1 MCIVIIISFSFW
13 LDLWIELIVEL
24 RQNCYYCCCYFHP
37 SCSLSSGYNIDASIK
52 LPLVHCI
59 EKQLY
64 CLLVTLFTLLCLSL
78 LNFPH
83 NRIWLGSWR
92 VFWLRKYTKSCKNF
106 RLTPATPAFCAGQQ
120 RRNDDTHSFLN
131 CLHFLSLKT
140 CKELVNFHNE
150 LIKSCCYCPCCYYCA
165 HAFYP
170 TKFRKKKTTKKAGER
185 HSHLFRLEK
194 GESWKAVKWSNEW
207 QKKAKVFTFCIL
219 PFFLSCGGDGVGVWC
234 YCLIQKSKVAFSL
247 SFSDRERE
255 ACSKQ
260 KQQYCLSSWWKP
272 KRFNPHPLFSLCN
285 VISPSFVMTSFLI
298 VVVFVVCLYVSMC
311 ACVSFVRTSLCLPT

>member
-1 MCIVIIISFSFW
+1 M
-13 LDLWIELIVEL
+13 

-37 SCSLSSGYNIDASIK
+37 SCSLSSGYNIDTSIK
-52 LPLVHCI
+52 LPLVNCI

-64 CLLVTLFTLLCLSL
+64 CLLVTLFTHLCLSL

-92 VFWLRKYTKSCKNF
+92 VLWLRKYTKSCKNF

-131 CLHFLSLKT
+131 CLLFLSLKT

-170 TKFRKKKTTKKAGER
+170 TKFRKNKTTKKAGER
-185 HSHLFRLEK
+185 HICSD
-194 GESWKAVKWSNEW
+194 WK
-207 QKKAKVFTFCIL
+207 
-219 PFFLSCGGDGVGVWC
+219 
-234 YCLIQKSKVAFSL
+234 
-247 SFSDRERE
+247 RERVE
-255 ACSKQ
+255 KQ
-260 KQQYCLSSWWKP
+260 SSEVTNDRRKQRFSRFASFRFSS
-272 KRFNPHPLFSLCN
+272 R
-285 VISPSFVMTSFLI
+285 
-298 VVVFVVCLYVSMC
+298 VVVMVLVCG
-311 ACVSFVRTSLCLPT
+311 ATA